1 MVCGTR
7 LRLCACGRARLGAL
21 RRRIRIHGCRRAG
34 GLCRADRL
42 DRATTLVQRPRRR
55 HRPVLLRHG
64 AMADG
69 DARPARPRLHRALRR
84 ARRPVPLLQLSRRHF
99 LRLPFVLVRQP
110 ARRQSTSP
118 RRCRGAPADA
128 SRSGRRHH
136 RAHPRR
142 RLVARALRLRKARAD
157 QGAGAVDRALGQDG
171 PAPARQHPRLRGS
184 EGAQEA
190 RRHRRQERARGAPP
204 IRSGRIPPQG
214 AAAVLRSAPQGV
226 GQRIHGRRAGAP
238 VHPRRRCL
246 ARRAAMAARARD
258 LCSLFPAPGTFR
270 QRDLAQRR
278 RAVDRAAGGRRGGDR
293 LCLSGLGMDQ
303 RRGRERRRTDDRIR
317 CGGF

>member
-1 MVCGTR
+1 MDAAEQEDYVE
-7 LRLCACGRARLGAL
+7 LIAWIARA
-21 RRRIRIHGCRRAG
+21 
-34 GLCRADRL
+34 
-42 DRATTLVQRPRRR
+42 TLVQRPRRR

-69 DARPARPRLHRALRR
+69 DAQPARPRLHRALRR

-110 ARRQSTSP
+110 ARRQSASP

-128 SRSGRRHH
+128 SRSRRRHH
-136 RAHPRR
+136 RAHARR
-142 RLVARALRLRKARAD
+142 RLVARALRLRTARAD

-184 EGAQEA
+184 AGAQEA
-190 RRHRRQERARGAPP
+190 RRHRRAQNVHEAHHQFDQVEFHRKELLPFYDQHLKGH
-204 IRSGRIPPQG
+204 
-214 AAAVLRSAPQGV
+214 

-258 LCSLFPAPGTFR
+258 LCSLFPARGLP
-270 QRDLAQRR
+270 
-278 RAVDRAAGGRRGGDR
+278 AA
-293 LCLSGLGMDQ
+293 
-303 RRGRERRRTDDRIR
+303 
-317 CGGF
+317 